1 MIARGLAFPTVVP
14 EGYPPL
20 ADEPLFDP
28 ARHLALEM
36 PDTVVTLAELGYS
49 DEEIAACPSSLGITS
64 CFRVLSD
71 EGVAALH
78 EVARA
83 LTPHIRSVGRIPRM
97 VRGGV
102 YLSRFLRDLCLS
114 PEVNDWVSRLMGTPT
129 LPHSIPHQLGH
140 LNYNPLELG
149 RNVDK
154 WHVDT
159 LRFDYVLFV
168 TDPNLLQGGEFEY
181 FRGTKQE
188 MDALHLAGQTPPPDR
203 VVAPRLPGAGY
214 AVLQQGNM
222 VVHRAKGLRAPA
234 ERITMVNGYVPADLR
249 YPDYNRFDQIAL
261 ADPGHVAAS
270 EYARHVAW
278 TAQERL
284 RGQIDTAIFTDD
296 REAIARELET
306 VAQYLE
312 KAGADIRA
320 AGTARMEHYGD
331 G

>member
-1 MIARGLAFPTVVP
+1 MIARGLAFPTAVP
-14 EGYPPL
+14 DGYQPL
-20 ADEPLFDP
+20 ADEPAFDP

-36 PDTVVTLAELGYS
+36 PETVVSLAELGYS
-49 DEEIAACPSSLGITS
+49 ADEIAVCPSPLGITS
-64 CFRVLSD
+64 CFRILSD
-71 EGVAALH
+71 EGVAALLA
-78 EVARA
+78 VARA
-83 LTPHIRSVGRIPRM
+83 LTPYIRSAGRIPRM
-97 VRGGV
+97 VRGSV
-102 YLSRFLRDLCLS
+102 YQSRFMRDLCLS
-114 PEVNDWVSRLMGTPT
+114 PEVNDWVSRIMGTPT

-168 TDPNLLQGGEFEY
+168 TDPNLLVGGEFEY

-188 MDALHLAGQTPPPDR
+188 MDALHQAGMTPPADR
-203 VVAPRLPGAGY
+203 VVAPKLPGAGY

-222 VVHRAKGLRAPA
+222 VVHRAKALRAPA

-249 YPDYNRFDQIAL
+249 FPDYNRFDQIAL
-261 ADPGHVAAS
+261 ADPQHVAAS

-284 RGQIDTAIFTDD
+284 RGQTDAAVFTGD
-296 REAIARELET
+296 REAIAGELEA
-306 VAQYLE
+306 VAQYLA
-312 KAGADIRA
+312 KASADIRA